1 MISNLKVQNNLEKK
15 IILQIVETVES
26 QLSSRSLLNIIYC
39 IVEELEKA
47 VIQQFGD
54 LPEGNAPE
62 CI

>member
-1 MISNLKVQNNLEKK
+1 M
-15 IILQIVETVES
+15 ETVES
-26 QLSSRSLLNIIYC
+26 QLSSSSLLNFIYC
-39 IVEELEKA
+39 IVEELEKV

>member
-26 QLSSRSLLNIIYC
+26 QLSSSSLLNIIYC

-62 CI
+62 YI